1 MLIISFAVT
10 TDKAVLKTWGDG
22 EQEGRGKQQRSNAHG
37 FLHKVAYAQKLRLF
51 SFQEEVC

>member
-22 EQEGRGKQQRSNAHG
+22 EQEGRGKQQRSNVHG